1 MLPPIKGFIEN
12 TLIDWEGKIAS
23 IVFLPKCNWRCGYC
37 HATHLVVGDN
47 ELESIP
53 LSAVTDLTDSHKG
66 WIDGVV
72 ITGGEPTLHS
82 GLDQLCE
89 EFKGRGLLIKLD
101 TNGSNPSVV
110 KNLVERKLVDYI
122 AMDMKAPLGPKYA
135 EITRVK
141 VDLLELHDTIEFLIG
156 SQIDH
161 EFRITVCP
169 TYLGEEDVIEAA
181 KNVRGGQRFI
191 LQQFSPQRCLDKA
204 FENVQPYPRERLIEW
219 AAKCA
224 PFVKSAYLRGEGQEA
239 MKRGAWGVERGA

>member
-23 IVFLPKCNWRCGYC
+23 IVFLPLCNWRCGYC
-37 HATHLVVGDN
+37 HATHLVAGNN

-53 LSAVTDLTDSHKG
+53 LSAVTSLLDSHKG

-89 EFKGRGLLIKLD
+89 EFKNRSLLVKLD
-101 TNGSNPSVV
+101 TNGSIPRVLR
-110 KNLVERKLVDYI
+110 NLTERKLIDYV
-122 AMDMKAPLGPKYA
+122 AMDLKAPLTARYA
-135 EITRVK
+135 EIARAK
-141 VDLLELHDTIEFLIG
+141 VDLLDIHDTIEHLIG
-156 SQIDH
+156 SQIEH
-161 EFRITVCP
+161 EFRMTVCP
-169 TYLGEEDVIEAA
+169 TLLGEDDVLAA
-181 KNVRGGQRFI
+181 ARAVRGAQRFI

-204 FENVQPYPRERLIEW
+204 FETITPYPRERLVEW

-224 PFVKSAYLRGEGQEA
+224 PFVKAAYLRGDA
-239 MKRGAWGVERGA
+239 ADRKK